1 MPSNITDCK
10 SAGNTTSVVVCADS
24 SWETIHSDQIPP
36 NVNYLLVAN
45 TNITT
50 ISRDSFS
57 SKAIMI
63 LHMTYNPLERIESE
77 GRILFSIMLIHSYA
91 INCEI
96 CCKAPCTFRAWD
108 LLATAVSSIA
118 NILYCISKIF
128 ILGKF

>member
-1 MPSNITDCK
+1 MLQTWSLIITLAKNTILEPMPSNITDCK

-50 ISRDSFS
+50 ISQDSFS

-77 GRILFSIMLIHSYA
+77 GRVIYYQT
-91 INCEI
+91 
-96 CCKAPCTFRAWD
+96 K
-108 LLATAVSSIA
+108 
-118 NILYCISKIF
+118 F
-128 ILGKF
+128 I